1 MNSAKSKLFSKILRG
16 FRHPIRSYKNT
27 LEKHPMIVQSIQT
40 GCLYGTSDLIAQVFC
55 EYKSFEEINLKRT
68 VVFVTT
74 GTFFTVNICF
84 YKILELKWENIL
96 PLVSN

>member
-1 MNSAKSKLFSKILRG
+1 MNSAKNKLFSKILRG

-55 EYKSFEEINLKRT
+55 EYKSFDEINLKRT
-68 VVFVTT
+68 IVFVTT

-84 YKILELKWENIL
+84 YKILELK
-96 PLVSN
+96 